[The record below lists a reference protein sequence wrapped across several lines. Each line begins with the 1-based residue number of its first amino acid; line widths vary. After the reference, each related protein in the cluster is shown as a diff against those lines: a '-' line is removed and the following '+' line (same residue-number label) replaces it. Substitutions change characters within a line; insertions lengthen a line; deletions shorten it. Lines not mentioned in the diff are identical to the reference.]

1 MIINIF
7 KIIFLLFQEI
17 RRRLYSDTIYY
28 VLRRDLTT
36 NADIP
41 EPKIHLTLRKL
52 RQEDIPKL
60 FNVYTQGL
68 SIKEIWERIR
78 ILRMIKSG
86 IKTPYVAVTNDNE
99 PCHIAWLIDSGENE
113 KLQSFFH
120 GAIKPLASDEVLF
133 EYVFTLEAYR
143 GLGIQPWRSLKFTE
157 KSAELG
163 ARWALGYMK
172 STNESSLK
180 NARRNAFE
188 PYMIRTDKWR
198 LFHRKTEFKLLNP
211 GAS

>member
-1 MIINIF
+1 MSINIF
-7 KIIFLLFQEI
+7 KIIFLSFQEI
-17 RRRLYSDTIYY
+17 RRRLFSDTAYY

-36 NADIP
+36 KANIL
-41 EPKIHLTLRKL
+41 EPKIPLTLRKL

-60 FNVYTQGL
+60 FNVFAHGL
-68 SIKEIWERIR
+68 STKEIWERIR

-86 IKTPYVAVTNDNE
+86 IKTPYVAVTDNDE

-113 KLQSFFH
+113 KLLSFFH

-133 EYVFTLEAYR
+133 EYVFTLEEYR
-143 GLGIQPWRSLKFTE
+143 GLGIQLWRSLKFTE

-163 ARWALGYMK
+163 ARWALGYVK

-198 LFHRKTEFKLLNP
+198 LFYRKTEFKLLNTD
-211 GAS
+211 AS